1 MSTWTTYKILTMIPK
16 ASLRARRVSFR
27 QQAEAQVL
35 QVPVAMRP
43 MSVAL
48 IMQNVL
54 PETLSEKRFS
64 KAQLPRRVIDMALW
78 MAASIH
84 D

>member
-1 MSTWTTYKILTMIPK
+1 
-16 ASLRARRVSFR
+16 
-27 QQAEAQVL
+27 
-35 QVPVAMRP
+35 VAMRP